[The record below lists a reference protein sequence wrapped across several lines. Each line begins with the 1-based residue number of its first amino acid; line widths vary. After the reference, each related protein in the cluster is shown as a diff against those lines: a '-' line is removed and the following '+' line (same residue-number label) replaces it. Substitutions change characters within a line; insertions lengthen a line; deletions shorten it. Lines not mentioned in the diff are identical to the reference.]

1 MLVLLV
7 LIQYFVEMEVD
18 GGVGEEETEIIGK
31 NSEIVRVVVQNFNNN
46 KPKYIEIFD
55 TNVDNF
61 IKTGRQKY

>member
-1 MLVLLV
+1 MLV